1 VSWLRAHDPEK
12 WKPVFRKDPAPT
24 IKAAGSMVLQG
35 RKLGQGAFSGRRFQV
50 NAGFGLICTL
60 FLNGQS

>member
-1 VSWLRAHDPEK
+1 LCAGL
-12 WKPVFRKDPAPT
+12 PA
-24 IKAAGSMVLQG
+24 
-35 RKLGQGAFSGRRFQV
+35 GRRFQV